1 MEPKHNQTKPE
12 GPPLDRRR
20 GVSAVL
26 REIADCVSNGRR
38 IHPPDMMI
46 AVSYLV
52 RHADAD
58 DRDDLIGTIES
69 AIAVGR
75 TLADSDARG
84 VGEGFTF

>member
-12 GPPLDRRR
+12 GPPL
-20 GVSAVL
+20 
-26 REIADCVSNGRR
+26 
-38 IHPPDMMI
+38 
-46 AVSYLV
+46 
-52 RHADAD
+52 
-58 DRDDLIGTIES
+58 LIGTIES